1 MGSYCISL
9 LPRRDGR
16 TSQTLVNGWFYKAD
30 VSPCILTYRG
40 LHCGLLHPLDGLPVV
55 DDPDVLPLDHLVQ
68 ELAEGLAVLLVLEP
82 SWDQIGV
89 TNMTIV
95 TRCCYMLPGGV
106 EVESEGG
113 AVGVV
118 VSVEVGHEDVV
129 ELLLREVGRAGV
141 DHGAAVLLEH
151 QLVQR
156 HLPYP
161 GERPAKNDGT
171 REHLPTG

>member
-1 MGSYCISL
+1 
-9 LPRRDGR
+9 
-16 TSQTLVNGWFYKAD
+16 
-30 VSPCILTYRG
+30 
-40 LHCGLLHPLDGLPVV
+40 
-55 DDPDVLPLDHLVQ
+55 
-68 ELAEGLAVLLVLEP
+68 
-82 SWDQIGV
+82 
-89 TNMTIV
+89 
-95 TRCCYMLPGGV
+95 MLPGGV
-106 EVESEGG
+106 EVESEGC

-161 GERPAKNDGT
+161 GERPAENDDTEGNSYLQGDT
-171 REHLPTG
+171 SRS

>member
-1 MGSYCISL
+1 
-9 LPRRDGR
+9 
-16 TSQTLVNGWFYKAD
+16 
-30 VSPCILTYRG
+30 
-40 LHCGLLHPLDGLPVV
+40 
-55 DDPDVLPLDHLVQ
+55 
-68 ELAEGLAVLLVLEP
+68 
-82 SWDQIGV
+82 
-89 TNMTIV
+89 
-95 TRCCYMLPGGV
+95 MLPGGV
-106 EVESEGG
+106 EVESEGC

-161 GERPAKNDGT
+161 GERPEENDDKDVHSYSVILAIVT
-171 REHLPTG
+171 KS